1 MATVHQ
7 VIGLNG
13 RQNMKFSQAFALD
26 KIQAELDFVDVEL
39 NGDTPLYVDPFA
51 LSLRKDDWSM
61 RCTRHIVSFFQ
72 SALTAIHNEDEQL
85 AHSILSN
92 LSEPNETRLG
102 KSEGAPR
109 GRGVSGKQ
117 SLDLY
122 EALADSE
129 AAKTGVLSEIAE
141 CDLFIEGIGPD
152 KISDITTN
160 IIRALLVEYTQAQCL
175 LHGIA
180 TIEVPVGS
188 FWDIETDSWTSVYAQ
203 LPVWNGTKILLV
215 PKAIV
220 RFRMS
225 LDSQEYYNHF
235 VLNFLQA
242 EHIRAGS
249 SLVKVFKKSKQP
261 YVTKKSLKE
270 IHPYSKTELYKFTKH
285 HPEVL
290 GLYKKLERKER
301 TAQDDALDPDFN
313 LSAFCDALSERL
325 RAIPPGR
332 TNANAFHSLMI
343 GAIEFLFYPALMY
356 PVKETPINE
365 GRKRIDISY
374 TNAARQGFFYGL
386 HTARQVA
393 SNLVMVECKNYTD
406 DLGNPEVDQLVG
418 RFSINRGRF
427 GILIARTCA
436 DRALMNS
443 RCKDVAQAG
452 NGFVVAL
459 FDEDILEM
467 LTSIKARDFGAV
479 DRKLDGMF
487 RQGGLK
493 FEVQHPASGFHCRTL
508 PWEFE
513 IRGRRAALC

>member
-1 MATVHQ
+1 
-7 VIGLNG
+7 
-13 RQNMKFSQAFALD
+13 MKFSQAFALD
-26 KIQAELDFVDVEL
+26 KIQAELDFVNIEL

-51 LSLRKDDWSM
+51 LSIRKDDWSM

-72 SALTAIHNEDEQL
+72 SALSAIHNEDEQL

-102 KSEGAPR
+102 KSEGQPR

-117 SLDLY
+117 RLDLY

-160 IIRALLVEYTQAQCL
+160 IIRGLLIEYTQSQCL

-180 TIEVPVGS
+180 TVEVPAGS
-188 FWDIETDSWTSVYAQ
+188 VWDIELDSWTSLYAQ

-215 PKAIV
+215 PKATV
-220 RFRMS
+220 RFHMS
-225 LDSQEYYNHF
+225 LDSLEYYNHF

-261 YVTKKSLKE
+261 YVTKKSLKK
-270 IHPYSKTELYKFTKH
+270 IHPFSKEELYKFTKA

-290 GLYKKLERKER
+290 GIYKRLERSER
-301 TAQDDALDPDFN
+301 KTQNDELDPEFN

-325 RAIPPGR
+325 RAIPSGR
-332 TNANAFHSLMI
+332 ANADAFHSLMI
-343 GAIEFLFYPALMY
+343 GAVEFLFYPSLIY
-356 PVKETPINE
+356 PVKETPIND
-365 GRKRIDISY
+365 GRKRIDITY
-374 TNAARQGFFYGL
+374 TNAAKEGFFYRL

-393 SNLVMVECKNYTD
+393 SNMVMVECKNYTD

-418 RFSINRGRF
+418 RFSINRGQF

-436 DRALMNS
+436 DRNLMNA

-452 NGFVVAL
+452 NGFVVTL
-459 FDEDILEM
+459 FDEDIFEM
-467 LTSIKARDFGAV
+467 LECIKARDFRAV
-479 DRKLDGMF
+479 DRRLDGMF
-487 RQGGLK
+487 RQLI
-493 FEVQHPASGFHCRTL
+493 S
-508 PWEFE
+508 
-513 IRGRRAALC
+513 